1 MKYYNYEQFKQM
13 KKKAFNWK
21 IDGILNKYFDD
32 TFGADVLCDM
42 NGNVDTIEI
51 CKLSDVSVNSE
62 TWTHYANI
70 VLWDDGTWEVNS
82 QFNGER
88 EDEMWVYVYYKR
100 FADACKCV
108 ANGKFE
114 NMKPIK
120 IY

>member
-1 MKYYNYEQFKQM
+1 MKYYNYSQYEQM

-21 IDGILNKYFDD
+21 IYGILEKYFGDG
-32 TFGADVLCDM
+32 FGASVLFDE
-42 NGNVDTIEI
+42 NGNVENIEI
-51 CKLSDVSVNSE
+51 CKLSDVTVNGA

-70 VLWDDGTWEVNS
+70 ALWDDGTWEINS

-88 EDEMWVYVYYKR
+88 EDEMWVFGYYKR
-100 FADACKCV
+100 FANACKCV